1 MKRIILVIVIALG
14 MIGIIWWYQARV
26 PVGGPT
32 VFVTNTQ
39 SETVEAQIEA
49 IDIGDLDVEFQ
60 EIDAGIATL

>member
-32 VFVTNTQ
+32 VSVTNTQ

-49 IDIGDLDVEFQ
+49 VDIGDLDGEFQ